1 MQKEID
7 KPVHRGRRPRFHH
20 VQQTTPPLVDNSYSR
35 LMSLL
40 AALMPPEARLIAT
53 DVSIEASTPH
63 RAPHTHDLH
72 ANHAIYNCVET
83 KHAAPRIHSRP
94 ITLRYTTSAVY

>member
-1 MQKEID
+1 MLNRQHPE
-7 KPVHRGRRPRFHH
+7 
-20 VQQTTPPLVDNSYSR
+20 LVDNSYSR

-94 ITLRYTTSAVY
+94 LTCNCVAPQAQCIDALDS